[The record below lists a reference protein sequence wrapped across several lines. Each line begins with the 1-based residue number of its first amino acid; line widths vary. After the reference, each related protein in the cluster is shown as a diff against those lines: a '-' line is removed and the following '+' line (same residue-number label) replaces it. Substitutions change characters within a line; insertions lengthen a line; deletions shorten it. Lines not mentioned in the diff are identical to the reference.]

1 MNVQIEI
8 PEKIFRLGNPDISHE
23 ILEAVALEGFKS
35 DQLSAAQIMRILGFE
50 TRLEAYE
57 FLAKHGVPWVKYS
70 VEDAKRESDLLR
82 KLIP

>member
-1 MNVQIEI
+1 MNLQIEI
-8 PEKIFRLGNPDISHE
+8 PEKIFKLGNADVSHE

-35 DQLSAAQIMRILGFE
+35 DQLSAAQVMRILGFE

-57 FLAKHGVPWVKYS
+57 FLAKHGVPWVNYS
-70 VEDAKRESDLLR
+70 IEDVERERKLLK